1 MHKWPNLTYSD
12 YYSGEESDYD
22 PAEYGASIATE
33 KPSNETQGSIF
44 DLLGDYLDDYDFE
57 YEGDEAQK
65 EELKSAME
73 KDPEQMTVNDVLE
86 YIDELM
92 QNVPLDREEYY
103 DYLEN
108 SSLRRPKRKTW

>member
-1 MHKWPNLTYSD
+1 M
-12 YYSGEESDYD
+12 
-22 PAEYGASIATE
+22 
-33 KPSNETQGSIF
+33 
-44 DLLGDYLDDYDFE
+44 GDYLDDYDFE
-57 YEGDEAQK
+57 YEGDEAPQK

>member
-1 MHKWPNLTYSD
+1 M
-12 YYSGEESDYD
+12 SDYD

-73 KDPEQMTVNDVLE
+73 KDPEKMTVNDVLE

-108 SSLRRPKRKTW
+108 SSLRRPKRKT